1 MATLHLLIFQQFV
14 VIFEGEFYFSQ
25 NLSYQGAG
33 ENYTFVMWN
42 CGGSSVRMPIEGV
55 GFPFGGFSQSLI
67 EAKVS
72 PSFWHQLSEA

>member
-1 MATLHLLIFQQFV
+1 VTGVTTLHLLVFHQFV

-42 CGGSSVRMPIEGV
+42 GSGSSVRMSVEGV
-55 GFPFGGFSQSLI
+55 ASLLAGFLK
-67 EAKVS
+67 A
-72 PSFWHQLSEA
+72 